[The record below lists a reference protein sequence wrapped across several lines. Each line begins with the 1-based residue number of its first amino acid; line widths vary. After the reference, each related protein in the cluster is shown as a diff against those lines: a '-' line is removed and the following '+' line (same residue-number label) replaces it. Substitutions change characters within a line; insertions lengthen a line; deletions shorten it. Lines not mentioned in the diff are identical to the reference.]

1 MHEKLKRTR
10 VLKGYSQ
17 EKFSK
22 VIAMDQTTYSRK
34 ERGKSSITE
43 EEWDRF
49 AKALDVPKQEIKVI
63 LEPQA
68 TNENCNFND
77 QHIAIQYIT
86 IPQEVLDTVLKF
98 NKKLEED
105 NLFQKQEINSL
116 KDQLRHNE
124 QK

>member
-1 MHEKLKRTR
+1 
-10 VLKGYSQ
+10 
-17 EKFSK
+17 
-22 VIAMDQTTYSRK
+22 MDQTTFSRK
-34 ERGKSSITE
+34 ERGKSTITE
-43 EEWDRF
+43 EEWDRL
-49 AKALDVPKQEIKVI
+49 AKALDVPKEEIKEI
-63 LEPQA
+63 IEPQA

-77 QHIAIQYIT
+77 QPIAIQYIT